1 MLTLKMKALSYQAAL
16 AYLDH
21 YINYE
26 RERPAALAPGT
37 FDLARMEALLAD
49 LGDPHCR
56 YGVVHVAGTKGKG
69 SVCAMIESVLRLA
82 GFRTGLYTSPHLH
95 TFRERVRVGG
105 QAIAPDEMAALV
117 DEMAPHAEA
126 IPGLTWFEFV
136 TALALLYFARREVE
150 VAIVEV
156 GLGGRLDATNVVSP
170 LLSVIT
176 SLSLDH
182 TAWLG
187 ETLAQIAAEKAGIIK
202 PGRPVVSAPQSL
214 EALRV
219 IESRCAQLES
229 ALTLVGREWR
239 FEPGAISTEGQS
251 FYVTPPGQSR
261 RLGLPSEHASF
272 FIGLLGQHQVLNAV
286 VALASLAHLGSMGL
300 HVSPR
305 HIREGLAGVW
315 WPGRLEVLSREPL
328 VVCDGAHNGD
338 SARCLA
344 AALREHFPGRRWTL
358 IFGASSDKD
367 LGAMLDV
374 LAPFAG
380 RVLATRTRHSRAA
393 EPELLA
399 SLVRE
404 RGADVEVATSVP
416 DALALALAQPGEQA
430 GVIAT
435 GSLFVAAEA
444 RETWAQ
450 RSGRPLPETDDMG
463 ADLPRPKGGI
473 C

>member
-1 MLTLKMKALSYQAAL
+1 MKALSYQEAL
-16 AYLDH
+16 AYLGR

-26 RERPAALAPGT
+26 RVRPTTLEPGT
-37 FDLARMEALLAD
+37 FDLARMEALLAN
-49 LGDPHCR
+49 LGDPHHR

-69 SVCAMIESVLRLA
+69 SVCAMIESVLRAA

-95 TFRERVRVGG
+95 TCRERVRVNG
-105 QAIAPDEMAALV
+105 QPIAPDEMAALV
-117 DEMAPHAEA
+117 SEMAPHAEA
-126 IPGLTWFEFV
+126 IAGLTWFEFV

-150 VAIVEV
+150 IAVVEV

-176 SLSLDH
+176 SLSMDH

-202 PGRPVVSAPQSL
+202 PGCAVVSAPQPP
-214 EALRV
+214 EALQV
-219 IESRCAQLES
+219 IETRCAQLES
-229 ALTLVGREWR
+229 TLTLVGREWH
-239 FEPGAISTEGQS
+239 FKPGAMSANGQS
-251 FYVTPPGQSR
+251 FYVVPPGQSR
-261 RLGLPSEHASF
+261 RLAPHAERVSF
-272 FIGLLGQHQVLNAV
+272 FVELLGRHQVINAV

-300 HVSPR
+300 CISPR
-305 HIREGLAGVW
+305 HIREGLASVQ

-328 VVCDGAHNGD
+328 VICDGAHNGD

-344 AALREHFPGRRWTL
+344 AALREYFPGRRWTL

-374 LAPFAG
+374 LAPFAE
-380 RVLATRTRHSRAA
+380 RVLMTLTRHPRAA
-393 EPELLA
+393 NLELLA
-399 SLVRE
+399 SLGRA
-404 RGADVEVATSVP
+404 RGADVEAISGVP
-416 DALALALAQPGEQA
+416 DALALALAQPGSHL
-430 GVIAT
+430 GVIAS

-444 RETWAQ
+444 REAWAKRNGQ
-450 RSGRPLPETDDMG
+450 PLPETDEVG
-463 ADLPRPKGGI
+463 